1 MKQPKQGTWPTSPP
15 VYAFRNLTLWPADIL
30 LGMAFWP
37 DLERVSISTFWFS
50 RRRYIQDRNPR
61 ILSPLAISKASKCP
75 VQQESIVIF
84 MRSEK
89 QEYFLSSQYQ

>member
-37 DLERVSISTFWFS
+37 
-50 RRRYIQDRNPR
+50 DRNPR